1 MSDALT
7 LYSYWRSSAA
17 YRVRIGLNLKGLAYE
32 TRPVHL
38 VRDGGEQHADDYR
51 ALNPQELVPML
62 VDGERRITQSL
73 AILEYL
79 DETFPK
85 PALLPA
91 DTRGRARVRSLAM
104 LVACDIHPL
113 NNLRVLQYLKRENGL
128 EQPAIDAWMLHWMR
142 EGFAAMEAML
152 ADAPGTGTFCHGEV
166 PTIADCCLVPQLYNA
181 RRFAL
186 DLSPYPTLVR
196 IEADCLALPAFDA
209 ARPENQPDAA

>member
-51 ALNPQELVPML
+51 ALNPQALVPML

-85 PALLPA
+85 PALLPV

-142 EGFAAMEAML
+142 EGFAAMEEML
-152 ADAPGTGTFCHGEV
+152 ADAPGTGTFCHGET

-196 IEADCLALPAFDA
+196 IEEDCLALPAFDA